1 MDRRRFLRTVA
12 VVGGGAA
19 VARALAADRDAP
31 ERRPSAARGKK
42 SETARVALVRA
53 ADRAEGVRRAIELL
67 ELPAPKGKSLFLKP
81 NCNSADAFP
90 GSTHAETLAALVRS
104 LLAAGAGRLTVG
116 DRSGMG
122 ETRRVMQRKGIL
134 EMARELRFET
144 VVFDELGADGWV
156 AKQVPGG
163 HWKRGF
169 ALAAPALSA
178 DGIVQTCCLKTHRF
192 GGHFTLSLKNSV
204 GLAAK
209 VVPGEPYDYMAEL
222 HGSPHQRLMIA
233 EINAAY
239 RPDLV
244 LLDAMEGFADG
255 GPDTG
260 RRIAPGVILAGAD
273 RVAVDAVGVA
283 MLRHHGT
290 TAAVSRGRVFEQE
303 QIARAAELGI
313 GISSPEKIEIVAADA
328 TSAEYARAIRDQLL
342 A

>member
-1 MDRRRFLRTVA
+1 MDRRDFLRTMA
-12 VVGGGAA
+12 AVGGGAA
-19 VARALAADRDAP
+19 VVRALAANAGG
-31 ERRPSAARGKK
+31 ATARGRKA
-42 SETARVALVRA
+42 ETARVALVRA
-53 ADRAEGVRRAIELL
+53 GDRAEGVRRAIELL
-67 ELPAPKGKSLFLKP
+67 ELPPPRGRSLFVKP
-81 NCNSADAFP
+81 NFNSADPFP
-90 GSTHAETLAALVRS
+90 GSTHPETLAALVRW
-104 LLAAGAGRLTVG
+104 LVAAGAGRLAVG

-122 ETRRVMQRKGIL
+122 DTRRVMRRKGIF
-134 EMARELRFET
+134 EMARELNFET
-144 VVFDELGADGWV
+144 VVLDELGADGWV

-169 ALAAPALSA
+169 ALPAPALSA

-209 VVPGEPYDYMAEL
+209 VVPGERYDYMSEL

-239 RPDLV
+239 RPELV
-244 LLDAMEGFADG
+244 LLDAIEGFADG
-255 GPDTG
+255 GPDSG
-260 RRIAPGVILAGAD
+260 RRIAPGVILAGTD

-283 MLRHHGT
+283 MLRQHGT

-303 QIARAAELGI
+303 QIARAVALGI
-313 GISSPEKIEIVAADA
+313 GVSSPERIEIVTADA
-328 TSAEYARAIRDQLL
+328 DSAEYARPIRDRLL

>member
-1 MDRRRFLRTVA
+1 MDRRDFLRTVA

-19 VARALAADRDAP
+19 VVRALGADPEAPGSGPRAAPGGA
-31 ERRPSAARGKK
+31 SG
-42 SETARVALVRA
+42 TARVALVKT
-53 ADRAEGVRRAIELL
+53 ADRAAGVKRAIELL
-67 ELPAPKGKSLFLKP
+67 ELPSPRGKSLFVKP
-81 NCNSADAFP
+81 NFNSADPFP
-90 GSTHAETLAALVRS
+90 GSTHPETLAALVRW

-122 ETRRVMQRKGIL
+122 ETRRVMQRKGIP
-134 EMARELRFET
+134 EMSRELGFET
-144 VVFDELGADGWV
+144 VVFDELGPDGWV
-156 AKQVPGG
+156 RKQVPGG
-163 HWKRGF
+163 HWRRGF

-178 DGIVQTCCLKTHRF
+178 DGIVQTCCLKTHCF

-209 VVPGEPYDYMAEL
+209 IVPGEGYDYMGEL
-222 HGSPHQRLMIA
+222 HGSPHQRRMIA

-255 GPDTG
+255 GPEAG
-260 RRIAPGVILAGAD
+260 RRIAPGTILAGTD

-283 MLRHHGT
+283 MLRRHGT

-303 QIARAAELGI
+303 QIARAVELGI
-313 GISSPEKIEIVAADA
+313 GVASPERIEIVTADA
-328 TSAEYARAIRDQLL
+328 AGAEVAAGLRDLLL